1 MGEIEKAVKRFD
13 TCAGRCRACHLIGPG
28 SRRERPAP
36 KPSRPSGDRLCS
48 DDAMSTDYKYKLA
61 DCDVTDR
68 RALES
73 YRAKRATWLSWI
85 NADEHHAIWDVL
97 SGMVWT
103 DVSFRALTQFAI
115 DAENSAL
122 HNTLL
127 TEALIGGHV
136 ATQVLAI
143 RRLVDNRGDDVISR
157 AAWRRK
163 ADVGH
168 RLAEKLAH
176 PRPCRWSRR
185 WRRSS
190 FPPRI
195 FRAPHFF

>member
-1 MGEIEKAVKRFD
+1 
-13 TCAGRCRACHLIGPG
+13 
-28 SRRERPAP
+28 
-36 KPSRPSGDRLCS
+36 
-48 DDAMSTDYKYKLA
+48 MSTDYKYKLA

-143 RRLVDNRGDDVISR
+143 RRLVDNRGDDVISLRKLIKDIRSHFGLFTRENYVCFDGLPYDYEAVQLKDMPNRVGEGFFWVLQRGQRPMARR
-157 AAWRRK
+157 AW
-163 ADVGH
+163 GM
-168 RLAEKLAH
+168 
-176 PRPCRWSRR
+176 
-185 WRRSS
+185 SS
-190 FPPRI
+190 STNWQ
-195 FRAPHFF
+195 A